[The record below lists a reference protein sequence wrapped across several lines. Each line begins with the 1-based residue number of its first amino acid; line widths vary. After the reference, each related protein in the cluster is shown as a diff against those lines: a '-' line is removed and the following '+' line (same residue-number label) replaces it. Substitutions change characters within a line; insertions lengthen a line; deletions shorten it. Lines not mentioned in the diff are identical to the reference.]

1 MELKRTAMWIKSSLS
16 SIIPKNLQA
25 GYKNPQL
32 LLSELAGRYKETGPV
47 SSSDEMVVLANTDTY
62 LPGSKFATV
71 LHEKLVASG
80 VEPKVVVATN
90 VNPKLVGGC
99 VFLDATLGTYF
110 YFDTE
115 SALARTFLKLKY
127 DGDHSEIHYVHIGG
141 AWSLTDPLAERV
153 LDRHIGWV
161 SVYELNMVELTRS
174 RVTVVDLAVG

>member
-1 MELKRTAMWIKSSLS
+1 MCIKSSLS

-25 GYKNPQL
+25 GYKNPKL
-32 LLSELAGRYKETGPV
+32 LLSELAGRDPTVFV
-47 SSSDEMVVLANTDTY
+47 SVLT
-62 LPGSKFATV
+62 GSKFATV

-115 SALARTFLKLKY
+115 SALARTFLKQ
-127 DGDHSEIHYVHIGG
+127 
-141 AWSLTDPLAERV
+141 RV

>member
-1 MELKRTAMWIKSSLS
+1 MCIKSSLS

-25 GYKNPQL
+25 GYKNPKL
-32 LLSELAGRYKETGPV
+32 LLSELAGRDPTVFV
-47 SSSDEMVVLANTDTY
+47 SVLT
-62 LPGSKFATV
+62 GSKFATV

-115 SALARTFLKLKY
+115 SALARTFLKQ
-127 DGDHSEIHYVHIGG
+127 
-141 AWSLTDPLAERV
+141 
-153 LDRHIGWV
+153 
-161 SVYELNMVELTRS
+161 LNMVELTRS